1 MNAVFNFFATIHSDR
16 QCLVWF
22 ALFTRLFT
30 QAIFNRLLKPSA
42 SIYMIYE
49 RLMACFILIG
59 IYWSEVKVFWVVD
72 LRLDSFMFHGSF
84 VIM

>member
-22 ALFTRLFT
+22 ALFT

-42 SIYMIYE
+42 SNYIIYE
-49 RLMACFILIG
+49 R
-59 IYWSEVKVFWVVD
+59 
-72 LRLDSFMFHGSF
+72 
-84 VIM
+84 